1 MIKEHYAITDINTY
15 RNNSVTQAKTGEY
28 FMRHWSIGKKYGS
41 VFFFIMAIFLGS
53 FIYLSTV
60 LNNLAGAID
69 KAEEKSDHALM
80 ISDMGATFRQKY
92 IIITDYITD
101 PKPDLLALYK
111 NESEKFNKAAGKLK
125 ADVSTEDENTLYNAI
140 VNTDKHMDKVWEN
153 DILSTVDQFKQN
165 GEQVDIFTQIS
176 LANKAET
183 IRDMN
188 IDKLNSL
195 RTLILDDRTK
205 IMNET
210 HSSIASMIQNTF
222 MIMIMAFILSAIA
235 MFFVSRNIS
244 RNLKN
249 VVDYCKRL
257 AAGELNV
264 KALEAK
270 SKDEVGQIISAMNQ
284 LTGNLRDSITSILF
298 SSDQVNEMSRNL
310 RLNAEATT
318 EANNEITA
326 SIMQVATASEEQV
339 KISERTNEAVENVS
353 SQLFEVNGS
362 LKETLYTTSVSK
374 EKIEVGKQ
382 YAFSVTEQM
391 DKINEKVN
399 ALSNVIHSLK
409 NNSQEIHRIIE
420 IITDISNQTN
430 LLALNAAIEAAR
442 AGEHGKGFGVVAQ
455 EVRKLAEQ
463 SAGAAESIRTILE
476 QTGKETNQAVN
487 VMEESQATVL
497 KGNELVEKVAF
508 TFTEIA
514 DSIEEVSLKGN
525 NVSNAVVNAN
535 EKMEFMADSANEVI
549 TASSRSA
556 QYLEQVAATT
566 EEQNATMQELL
577 ESSGKLS
584 NMAEDLRKSFSSFKL

>member
-1 MIKEHYAITDINTY
+1 M
-15 RNNSVTQAKTGEY
+15 Q
-28 FMRHWSIGKKYGS
+28 HWSIGKKYGS
-41 VFFFIMAIFLGS
+41 VFIFIMAIFLGS
-53 FIYLSTV
+53 FVYLTAV

-69 KAEEKSDHALM
+69 QAEEKSDYAIM

-92 IIITDYITD
+92 IILTDYITE
-101 PKPDLLALYK
+101 PKPELLVLYNK
-111 NESEKFNKAAGKLK
+111 ESENFNASAGKLEANIK
-125 ADVSTEDENTLYNAI
+125 TEEEKTLYNAI
-140 VNTDKHMDKVWEN
+140 INTDKHMDKVWEGE
-153 DILSTVDQFKQN
+153 ILKTVEDFNQK

-195 RTLILDDRTK
+195 RTVILDGRTK
-205 IMNET
+205 IMKET
-210 HSSIASMIQNTF
+210 HSSISSMVQNTF
-222 MIMIMAFILSAIA
+222 MIIIIVLVISSIA
-235 MFFVSRNIS
+235 MYFVSRNIS
-244 RNLKN
+244 RSLKD
-249 VVDYCKRL
+249 VVAYCTRL

-264 KALEAK
+264 RALEAK
-270 SKDEVGQIISAMNQ
+270 SKDEVGQIIAAMNQ
-284 LTGNLRDSITSILF
+284 LSGSLKASISSILS

-326 SIMQVATASEEQV
+326 SIMQVASASDEQV
-339 KISERTNEAVENVS
+339 KISERTNDAVVNVS
-353 SQLFEVNGS
+353 SQLFEVTGS

-374 EKIEVGKQ
+374 EKIEQGKL

-391 DKINEKVN
+391 DKINEKVSE
-399 ALSNVIHSLK
+399 LSNVIHSLK

-463 SAGAAESIRTILE
+463 SAGAAESIRNILE
-476 QTGKETNQAVN
+476 QTGKETNQAVS
-487 VMEESQATVL
+487 VMDESQATVL

-514 DSIEEVSLKGN
+514 ESIEEVSQKGN
-525 NVSNAVVNAN
+525 NASNAVVNAN
-535 EKMEFMADSANEVI
+535 EKMEFMAQSANEVI

-556 QYLEQVAATT
+556 QFLEQVAATT

-584 NMAEDLRKSFSSFKL
+584 SMAEDLRRSFSSFKL

>member
-1 MIKEHYAITDINTY
+1 M
-15 RNNSVTQAKTGEY
+15 Q
-28 FMRHWSIGKKYGS
+28 HWSIGKKYGS
-41 VFFFIMAIFLGS
+41 VFIFIMAIFLGS
-53 FIYLSTV
+53 FVYLTAV

-69 KAEEKSDHALM
+69 QAEEKSDYAIM

-92 IIITDYITD
+92 IILTDYITE
-101 PKPDLLALYK
+101 PKPELLVLYK
-111 NESEKFNKAAGKLK
+111 KESENFNASAGKLQANIK
-125 ADVSTEDENTLYNAI
+125 TEEEKTLYNAI
-140 VNTDKHMDKVWEN
+140 INTDKHMDKVWEGE
-153 DILSTVDQFKQN
+153 ILKTVEDFNQK

-195 RTLILDDRTK
+195 RTVILDGRTK
-205 IMNET
+205 IMKET
-210 HSSIASMIQNTF
+210 HSSISSMVQNTF
-222 MIMIMAFILSAIA
+222 MIIIIVLVISSIA
-235 MFFVSRNIS
+235 MYFVSRNIS
-244 RNLKN
+244 RSLKD
-249 VVDYCKRL
+249 VVAYCTRL

-264 KALEAK
+264 RALEAK
-270 SKDEVGQIISAMNQ
+270 SKDEVGQIIAAMNQ
-284 LTGNLRDSITSILF
+284 LSGSLKASISSILS

-326 SIMQVATASEEQV
+326 SIMQVASASDEQV
-339 KISERTNEAVENVS
+339 KISERTNDAVVNVS
-353 SQLFEVNGS
+353 SQLFEVTGS

-374 EKIEVGKQ
+374 EKIEQGKL

-391 DKINEKVN
+391 DKINEKVSE
-399 ALSNVIHSLK
+399 LSNVIHSLK

-463 SAGAAESIRTILE
+463 SAGAAESIRNILE
-476 QTGKETNQAVN
+476 QTGKETNQAVS
-487 VMEESQATVL
+487 VMDESQATVL

-514 DSIEEVSLKGN
+514 ESIEEVSQKGN
-525 NVSNAVVNAN
+525 NASNAVVNAN
-535 EKMEFMADSANEVI
+535 EKMEFMAQSANEVI

-556 QYLEQVAATT
+556 QFLEQVAATT

-584 NMAEDLRKSFSSFKL
+584 SMAEDLRRSFSSFKL

>member
-1 MIKEHYAITDINTY
+1 M
-15 RNNSVTQAKTGEY
+15 Q
-28 FMRHWSIGKKYGS
+28 HWSIGKKYGS
-41 VFFFIMAIFLGS
+41 VFIFIMAIFLGS
-53 FIYLSTV
+53 FVYLTAV

-69 KAEEKSDHALM
+69 QAEEKSDYAIM

-92 IIITDYITD
+92 IILTDYITE
-101 PKPDLLALYK
+101 PKPELLVLYNK
-111 NESEKFNKAAGKLK
+111 ESENFNASAGKLEANIK
-125 ADVSTEDENTLYNAI
+125 TEEEKTLYNAI
-140 VNTDKHMDKVWEN
+140 INTDKHMDKVWEGK
-153 DILSTVDQFKQN
+153 ILKTVEDFNQK

-195 RTLILDDRTK
+195 RTVILDGRTK
-205 IMNET
+205 IMKET
-210 HSSIASMIQNTF
+210 HSSISSMVQNTF
-222 MIMIMAFILSAIA
+222 MIIIIVLVISSIA
-235 MFFVSRNIS
+235 MYFVSRNIS
-244 RNLKN
+244 RSLKD
-249 VVDYCKRL
+249 VVAYCTRL

-264 KALEAK
+264 RALEAK
-270 SKDEVGQIISAMNQ
+270 SKDEVGQIIAAMNQ
-284 LTGNLRDSITSILF
+284 LSGSLKASISSILS

-326 SIMQVATASEEQV
+326 SIMQVASASDEQV
-339 KISERTNEAVENVS
+339 KISERTNDAVVNVS
-353 SQLFEVNGS
+353 SQLFEVTGS

-374 EKIEVGKQ
+374 EKIEQGKL

-391 DKINEKVN
+391 DKINEKVSE
-399 ALSNVIHSLK
+399 LSNVIHSLK

-463 SAGAAESIRTILE
+463 SAGAAESIRNILE
-476 QTGKETNQAVN
+476 QTGKETNQAVS
-487 VMEESQATVL
+487 VMDESQATVL

-514 DSIEEVSLKGN
+514 ESIEEVSQKGN
-525 NVSNAVVNAN
+525 NASNAVVNAN
-535 EKMEFMADSANEVI
+535 EKMEFMAQSANEVI

-556 QYLEQVAATT
+556 QFLEQVAATT

-584 NMAEDLRKSFSSFKL
+584 SMAEDLRRSFSSFKL

>member
-1 MIKEHYAITDINTY
+1 M
-15 RNNSVTQAKTGEY
+15 Q
-28 FMRHWSIGKKYGS
+28 HWSIGKKYGS
-41 VFFFIMAIFLGS
+41 VFIFIMVIFLGS
-53 FIYLSTV
+53 FVYLSTV
-60 LNNLAGAID
+60 LNNLARAID
-69 KAEEKSDHALM
+69 QAEEKSDYAIM
-80 ISDMGATFRQKY
+80 ISDMGSTFRQKY
-92 IIITDYITD
+92 IIITDYITE
-101 PKPDLLALYK
+101 PKPELLALYK
-111 NESEKFNKAAGKLK
+111 KESENFNASAGKLK
-125 ADVSTEDENTLYNAI
+125 SNVASEEEKALYNAI
-140 VNTDKHMDKVWEN
+140 INTDKHMDKVWE
-153 DILSTVDQFKQN
+153 DEILATVEDFKQK

-195 RTLILDDRTK
+195 RTIILDDRTK
-205 IMNET
+205 IMKKT
-210 HSSIASMIQNTF
+210 HSSIASMVQNTF
-222 MIMIMAFILSAIA
+222 MIMIIAFVISSIA
-235 MFFVSRNIS
+235 MYFVSRNIS
-244 RNLKN
+244 RGLKD
-249 VVDYCKRL
+249 VVAYCKKL

-270 SKDEVGQIISAMNQ
+270 SKDEVGQIIAAMNQ
-284 LTGNLRDSITSILF
+284 LSGNLKASISSILS

-326 SIMQVATASEEQV
+326 SIMQVASASDEQV
-339 KISERTNEAVENVS
+339 KISERTNDAVENVS
-353 SQLFEVNGS
+353 SQLLEVTGS

-374 EKIEVGKQ
+374 EKIEQGKQ

-391 DKINEKVN
+391 DMINEKVN
-399 ALSNVIHSLK
+399 ELSNVIHSLK

-463 SAGAAESIRTILE
+463 SAGAAESIRNILE

-487 VMEESQATVL
+487 VMDESQATVL
-497 KGNELVEKVAF
+497 KGNELVEKVAI

-514 DSIEEVSLKGN
+514 DSIEEVSMKGN
-525 NVSNAVVNAN
+525 QVSEAVVNAN
-535 EKMEFMADSANEVI
+535 EKMEFMAQSATEVI
-549 TASSRSA
+549 TASSKSA
-556 QYLEQVAATT
+556 QFLEQVAATT

-584 NMAEDLRKSFSSFKL
+584 SMAEDLRKSFSSFKL

>member
-1 MIKEHYAITDINTY
+1 M
-15 RNNSVTQAKTGEY
+15 Q
-28 FMRHWSIGKKYGS
+28 HWSIGKKYGS
-41 VFFFIMAIFLGS
+41 VFIIIMAIFLGS
-53 FIYLSTV
+53 FIYLSNV

-69 KAEEKSDHALM
+69 QAEEKSDYAIM
-80 ISDMGATFRQKY
+80 ISDMGSTFRQKY
-92 IIITDYITD
+92 IIITDYITE
-101 PKPDLLALYK
+101 PKPQLLESYK
-111 NESEKFNKAAGKLK
+111 NEADKFNDAAEKLK
-125 ADVSTEDENTLYNAI
+125 SNVKTEEETTLYNAI
-140 VNTDKHMDKVWEN
+140 INTDKHMDKVWE
-153 DILSTVDQFKQN
+153 DEILKTVADFKAN

-188 IDKLNSL
+188 IDKLNSF
-195 RTLILDDRTK
+195 RTLILDDRAG
-205 IMNET
+205 IMKET
-210 HSSIASMIQNTF
+210 HSSIASMVQNTF
-222 MIMIMAFILSAIA
+222 IIIIIAFIISAVA
-235 MFFVSRNIS
+235 MYFVSRGIS
-244 RNLKN
+244 RSLKD
-249 VVDYCKRL
+249 VVAYCKKL

-264 KALEAK
+264 KPLEAK
-270 SKDEVGQIISAMNQ
+270 SKDEVGQIIVAVNQ
-284 LTGNLRDSITSILF
+284 LSGNLKASISSILK

-326 SIMQVATASEEQV
+326 SIMQVASASDEQV

-353 SQLFEVNGS
+353 SQLVEVTGS
-362 LKETLYTTSVSK
+362 LKETIYTTSISK
-374 EKIEVGKQ
+374 EKIEQGKK

-399 ALSNVIHSLK
+399 DLSHVIHSLK

-463 SAGAAESIRTILE
+463 SAGAAESIRHILE
-476 QTGKETNQAVN
+476 QTGKETNQAVS
-487 VMEESQATVL
+487 VMDESQETVL
-497 KGNELVEKVAF
+497 KGNELVEKVAS
-508 TFTEIA
+508 TFTDIA
-514 DSIEEVSLKGN
+514 LSIEEVSMKGN
-525 NVSNAVVNAN
+525 HVNDAVFNAN
-535 EKMEFMADSANEVI
+535 EKMEFMAQSANEVI
-549 TASSRSA
+549 IASSRSA
-556 QYLEQVAATT
+556 QFLEQVAATT

-584 NMAEDLRKSFSSFKL
+584 KMAEDLRKSFSSFKL

>member
-1 MIKEHYAITDINTY
+1 M
-15 RNNSVTQAKTGEY
+15 Q
-28 FMRHWSIGKKYGS
+28 HWSIGKKYAS
-41 VFFFIMAIFLGS
+41 VFAFIMVIFLGS
-53 FIYLSTV
+53 FIYLSAV

-69 KAEEKSDHALM
+69 LAEEKSDYAIM
-80 ISDMGATFRQKY
+80 ISEMGATFRQKY
-92 IIITDYITD
+92 IIITDYITE
-101 PKPDLLALYK
+101 PKPELLSLYK
-111 NESEKFNKAAGKLK
+111 KEAENFDEYAGKLK
-125 ADVSTEDENTLYNAI
+125 ANVKTEEEKTLYNAI
-140 VNTDKHMDKVWEN
+140 VKTDKHMDKVWE
-153 DILSTVDQFKQN
+153 DEILKTVEQFKQN

-205 IMNET
+205 IMKET

-222 MIMIMAFILSAIA
+222 IIIILAIIVSSVA
-235 MFFVSRNIS
+235 MYFVSRSIS

-249 VVDYCKRL
+249 VVAYCKKL

-270 SKDEVGQIISAMNQ
+270 SKDEVGQIIVAMNQ
-284 LTGNLRDSITSILF
+284 LSGNLKGSISSILA

-318 EANNEITA
+318 EANNEITT
-326 SIMQVATASEEQV
+326 SIMQVASASDEQV

-353 SQLFEVNGS
+353 SQLFEVTGS

-374 EKIEVGKQ
+374 EKIEQGKQ

-391 DKINEKVN
+391 DKINGKVTE
-399 ALSNVIHSLK
+399 LSNVIHSLK

-463 SAGAAESIRTILE
+463 SAGAADSIRNILE
-476 QTGKETNQAVN
+476 QTGKETIQAVN
-487 VMEESQATVL
+487 VMDESQATVI
-497 KGNELVEKVAF
+497 KGNELVEKVAM
-508 TFTEIA
+508 TFAQIA
-514 DSIEEVSLKGN
+514 DSIEEVSVKGN
-525 NVSNAVVNAN
+525 TVNDAVMNAN
-535 EKMEFMADSANEVI
+535 EKMEFMAQSANEVI
-549 TASSRSA
+549 IASSKAA
-556 QYLEQVAATT
+556 QFLEQVAATT

-577 ESSGKLS
+577 ESSGRLAS
-584 NMAEDLRKSFSSFKL
+584 MAADLRKSFSTFKL